1 MGEKIP
7 TELIF
12 LHIFEIAHFCSES
25 SDPGARHC
33 RVTAP
38 QSCWEAHAAPWSTVI
53 VSFHPKSRR
62 VGSGTLVPSES
73 RLVLMTGLAYA
84 HPLSLHRWLPGS
96 LSAVVGVVTRPV
108 SRSWWSCIKGILD
121 SGIQAAKE
129 SQCCNCYLNKSC
141 RWMCIRTGR
150 HYRMLLCVGR
160 SRVAWEKGVRPGSA
174 RRVWP

>member
-12 LHIFEIAHFCSES
+12 LHILEIAHFCSES
-25 SDPGARHC
+25 SDPGACQC

-53 VSFHPKSRR
+53 VSFHPKSRLWHSR
-62 VGSGTLVPSES
+62 AFGVSVGVNDWAGLCAPSE
-73 RLVLMTGLAYA
+73 
-84 HPLSLHRWLPGS
+84 PSLRLPGS

-108 SRSWWSCIKGILD
+108 SRSWWSCIKGILVVA
-121 SGIQAAKE
+121 SRLQKE
-129 SQCCNCYLNKSC
+129 SQCHNCYLNKSC

-150 HYRMLLCVGR
+150 HCRMSLCVGR